1 MIPIESTL
9 LACDDNLD
17 TPFLVRRNEDRNLE
31 LQSVR
36 IRVLVV
42 DDHKLIADSL
52 SEILNNAG
60 FDATAAYD
68 GRQALEIMSRFHPQW
83 VVSDVVMP
91 HMNGVELAI
100 ALRAQYPMVEI
111 LLFSGQA
118 GISEILEDAQ
128 RRGYEFELLAKPI
141 HPNKLIERLTWRL
154 PS

>member
-1 MIPIESTL
+1 
-9 LACDDNLD
+9 
-17 TPFLVRRNEDRNLE
+17 
-31 LQSVR
+31 
-36 IRVLVV
+36 
-42 DDHKLIADSL
+42 
-52 SEILNNAG
+52 
-60 FDATAAYD
+60 
-68 GRQALEIMSRFHPQW
+68 MSRFHPQW

-118 GISEILEDAQ
+118 GVIFRDIGEAQ